1 MPLIDDLLRH
11 AQDRPHAPAA
21 ADPTR
26 SLDWA
31 SLRDEVAA
39 VATGLAARGVG
50 PGDRVGIHLPNS
62 LDFLV
67 VALGAG
73 WLGATFVGLDVSS
86 PPARTVALIADF
98 EPAVVATTATDPP
111 AAGLGAV
118 PTTRPDDLRASGVA
132 VRRPQPP
139 TGPAYLIYTS
149 GTTGT
154 PKGVAIGHA
163 ALDASLSAMNEII
176 ELTPSTRSMCVS
188 PFHFDGSYATLLGT
202 VHAGGFVTIPDRAS
216 LVFPRNFLRWIEHHA
231 VDVTGF
237 TPTYLRLLAAGRA
250 LPAIGSGS
258 LRVLGLGGEA
268 LAATDVLAL
277 LRAAPELRVF
287 NRYGPTETTI
297 AVAHHRLGAED
308 LRPGE
313 PVPIGRPHR
322 GTRFLVLTDSG
333 EPVPAGRAGELWIGG
348 PQLMDGYWGAP
359 ELTAS
364 VLQDDVVPGE
374 ALYRTGDIVRAG
386 SDGVFTWLDR
396 ADRVVKRRGL
406 RISLAEVANALMT
419 VDGVEGAAAVA
430 VGQAPDTR
438 IVAFA
443 VLRGC
448 SVEAAR
454 AGAGERLPEA
464 MLPDHIVHVESLP
477 LTSSGKLDER
487 RLLADA
493 ASVV

>member
-1 MPLIDDLLRH
+1 MPLLDDLLRH
-11 AQDRPHAPAA
+11 AHDRPHASAA

-31 SLRDEVAA
+31 GLRDEVAS
-39 VATGLAARGVG
+39 VAAGLAARGVA

-67 VALGAG
+67 VALAAG

-86 PPARTVALIADF
+86 PPARTAALTADF
-98 EPAVVATTATDPP
+98 EPAVVATAATDPP
-111 AAGLGAV
+111 GAGLGDV
-118 PTTRPDDLRASGVA
+118 PTTHPDDLRVGGPGLQ
-132 VRRPQPP
+132 RPQPP
-139 TGPAYLIYTS
+139 GGPAYLIYTS
-149 GTTGT
+149 GTSGT

-176 ELTPSTRSMCVS
+176 DLTPSARSMCVS

-202 VHAGGFVTIPDRAS
+202 VHAGGFVTIPDRAR
-216 LVFPRNFLRWIEHHA
+216 LAFPRNFLRWIDRYA
-231 VDVTGF
+231 VDLTGF

-250 LPAIGSGS
+250 LPAIGAGP

-268 LAATDVLAL
+268 LAAADVLAL
-277 LRAAPELRVF
+277 LEAAPELRIF

-297 AVAHHRLGAED
+297 AVAHHRLRAED
-308 LRPGE
+308 LHPGE

-322 GTRFLVLTDSG
+322 DTRFLVLTDSG
-333 EPVPAGRAGELWIGG
+333 EPVPTGGAGELWIGG
-348 PQLMDGYWGAP
+348 PQLMDGYWSAP

-364 VLQDDVVPGE
+364 VLRDDVVPGA
-374 ALYRTGDIVRAG
+374 ALYRTGDLVRAD
-386 SDGVFTWLDR
+386 SDGLFTWLDR

-406 RISLAEVANALMT
+406 RISLAEVANALMA

-448 SVEAAR
+448 SAEAVR
-454 AGAGERLPEA
+454 SGAGKRLPEA
-464 MLPDHIVHVESLP
+464 MLPDHIVSVESLP

-493 ASVV
+493 ALTI